1 MGARRPSLRR
11 WYAEAVMLDTESML
25 PVSNIGRPE
34 GPLSDAVAR

>member
-25 PVSNIGRPE
+25 PV
-34 GPLSDAVAR
+34 